1 MEQMHHRERLW
12 FPYSLRD
19 LRESVCARAS
29 RSGFGGAA
37 EPQMTQEYTRNLN
50 FRDTYTL
57 SSHGLSIVAVKTAY
71 LTEKRGCVCV
81 KADRERRAGG
91 GLLKARGAERERE
104 AETERGGKGGGIG
117 QPLPFRITLPAV
129 LSSLIPPA
137 ACRFGFGAKNLE
149 YKARKHP
156 SFHPPIYPQEEREQ
170 RRQHPRPPSRCARL
184 PGPLLPRGR

>member
-1 MEQMHHRERLW
+1 MC
-12 FPYSLRD
+12 
-19 LRESVCARAS
+19 VRAS

-71 LTEKRGCVCV
+71 LTEKRDCVCVCV

-104 AETERGGKGGGIG
+104 AETERGGK
-117 QPLPFRITLPAV
+117 
-129 LSSLIPPA
+129 
-137 ACRFGFGAKNLE
+137 
-149 YKARKHP
+149 
-156 SFHPPIYPQEEREQ
+156 EEE
-170 RRQHPRPPSRCARL
+170 
-184 PGPLLPRGR
+184 